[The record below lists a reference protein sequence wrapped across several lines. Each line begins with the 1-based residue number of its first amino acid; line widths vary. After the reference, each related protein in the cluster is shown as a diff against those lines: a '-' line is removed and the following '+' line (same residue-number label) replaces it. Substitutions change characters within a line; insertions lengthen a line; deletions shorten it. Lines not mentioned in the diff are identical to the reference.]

1 MAVKELKSIDISSF
15 TIISTGIAVLF
26 AIIISILITISIGSL
41 VPNSFA
47 TIAYLI
53 PTIVFGTIISCIF
66 TFFSV
71 SYLYNV
77 LSKRFNPI
85 KLDIEENYIK
95 KVSSKETGLIAGFI
109 VLIMVLVVYFA
120 FSLLVPM
127 FLSSLITI
135 MMYGSQMNAATLAY
149 QLLFLT
155 SDPTFVAV
163 GIIGSVIIISVF
175 ILLATYIYNILAD
188 SDRGIIVELTKE
200 DKLTQLESLTPV
212 NFGIAIGAIS
222 LILNIIVGL
231 ILVISGTPIF
241 SALVSILLSFVIAF
255 LEAVLIAIF
264 YNFLGPRIG
273 KLKVE
278 LE

>member
-1 MAVKELKSIDISSF
+1 MAIKELKSIDISSF

-26 AIIISILITISIGSL
+26 SIIISILLTISIGLL

-77 LSKRFNPI
+77 LSKRFSPI
-85 KLDIEENYIK
+85 KLDIEENIIK
-95 KVSSKETGLIAGFI
+95 KVSPKETGLIAGCI

-120 FSLLVPM
+120 FSLLIPL
-127 FLSSLITI
+127 FLSSLITV
-135 MMYGSQMNAATLAY
+135 MMYGSQINMATLAY

-155 SDPTFVAV
+155 SDPTFIAV

-175 ILLATYIYNILAD
+175 ILLATYIYNILAN
-188 SDRGIIVELTKE
+188 SERGIIVELTKE

-231 ILVISGTPIF
+231 ILVISGVPIF
-241 SALVSILLSFVIAF
+241 NTLVSILLSFVIAF
-255 LEAVLIAIF
+255 IEAVLIAIF
-264 YNFLGPRIG
+264 YNLLSPRIG